1 MLDVGISSTLEIAR
15 HWGIAPMAQA
25 DEAQA
30 RPAARIEIPNDRI
43 QVAAMPRPPR
53 QAYASA
59 KGVGKVKETG
69 DNQLE
74 ELTGCGT

>member
-15 HWGIAPMAQA
+15 LWGIAPMAQA

-43 QVAAMPRPPR
+43 QVAAMPRPPK
-53 QAYASA
+53 QAYAGV
-59 KGVGKVKETG
+59 KGVGKVIEDALRAAGLMK
-69 DNQLE
+69 
-74 ELTGCGT
+74 